1 MIKLN
6 FKPCCQDC
14 GVINVEVQTVT
25 DNIGDRQVKI
35 RCVHDVVCG
44 RYNESEVEKNELE
57 KDCTNCFYEDISS
70 EALPCKNCSK
80 CYVVSENMKSKWKM
94 KEVENEQF

>member
-14 GVINVEVQTVT
+14 GVINVEVQTVS
-25 DNIGDRQVKI
+25 DVIGDRQVKI

-44 RYNESEVEKNELE
+44 RYNESEVEN
-57 KDCTNCFYEDISS
+57 D
-70 EALPCKNCSK
+70 
-80 CYVVSENMKSKWKM
+80 
-94 KEVENEQF
+94 